1 MEDQK
6 LAVIFPGIGY
16 HKDKPLLY
24 YAAKMAK
31 QCGHEIIYIDYH
43 DMPQK
48 IRGNTEMMQTA
59 ASLAAA
65 QSREVLQA
73 VRLDAYAEILLIG
86 KSIGTVAAA
95 QLASEWNAP
104 VRQIWYT
111 PLETTFACGS
121 SHPCI
126 AFLGEADPW
135 SDAKTLKAIAAERNI
150 PMPVYPGCNHSLEC
164 SDVMR
169 NLSVLQDVMEQTAQ
183 FLQNSRSD

>member
-31 QCGHEIIYIDYH
+31 QCGYEIIYIDYH

-48 IRGNTEMMQTA
+48 IRGNAEMMQTA

-104 VRQIWYT
+104 VRQIWIRRWRRRLRVAR
-111 PLETTFACGS
+111 PIRVSPFS
-121 SHPCI
+121 
-126 AFLGEADPW
+126 
-135 SDAKTLKAIAAERNI
+135 ERRI
-150 PMPVYPGCNHSLEC
+150 RGR
-164 SDVMR
+164 MR
-169 NLSVLQDVMEQTAQ
+169 KH
-183 FLQNSRSD
+183 